1 MKIHKIKKITAR
13 EILDSKG
20 DPTIEAILETNQE
33 RFLVSVPSGISKGK
47 YEAMELRDKDG
58 GVKKACQNIE
68 EIIAPALK
76 GKDPVQQGEIDS
88 ILIELDGT
96 ENKRRL
102 GANAILA
109 VSMAVCRAGAKAR
122 KVPLWQHIQRLR
134 ATRLLSRLPA
144 PCFLLFEGGLHGGK
158 SEPFSTQEFMVAVE
172 GGSLSEKIAKV
183 RQVYSFLKK
192 RTKAAVGKEGA
203 FAPVLKNESSFGRL
217 GNSETA
223 LEIIKE
229 ALKEAGIKGKLVLD
243 IAASHF
249 FRRERYDFEG
259 RVVSRQELLKFYK
272 EIAVKYQIVGI
283 EDPFSQ
289 DDWRGFKKM
298 TKEMS
303 EKLLVIGDDLLVTN
317 LELVKK
323 AVKTK
328 ACNAVVIKP
337 NQVGTITETIA
348 VANYAK
354 SQGMKIFAKHRGGE
368 TKDSFLADLAVG
380 LGADYIAAGGLL
392 QKERLTKYQR
402 LLEIE
407 KELSATRDTPAK
419 RERSGRF

>member
-1 MKIHKIKKITAR
+1 MNFLIKNIKAW

-20 DPTIEAILETNQE
+20 DSTVEAVLETNQG
-33 RFLVSVPSGISKGK
+33 RFFASVPSGISKGK
-47 YEAMELRDKDG
+47 YEVRELRDKDG

-68 EIIAPALK
+68 KIIAPALK
-76 GKDPVQQGEIDS
+76 GKDPVQQGKIDS
-88 ILIELDGT
+88 VLVELDGT

-122 KVPLWQHIQRLR
+122 KIPLWRHIAEL
-134 ATRLLSRLPA
+134 AGSKKPKLPI
-144 PCFLLFEGGLHGGK
+144 PCFLLVEGGLHRGK
-158 SEPFSTQEFMVAVE
+158 STSSDLVATQEFMMAME
-172 GGSLSEKIAKV
+172 RGSLSEKIAKLKHF
-183 RQVYSFLKK
+183 YSLFKKIPRTVLGVLKI
-192 RTKAAVGKEGA
+192 GKEGG
-203 FAPVLKNESSFGRL
+203 FSPSKGNTKTVLGAI
-217 GNSETA
+217 SEV
-223 LEIIKE
+223 LQKVNPE
-229 ALKEAGIKGKLVLD
+229 AELILD

-249 FRRERYDFEG
+249 FRRERYDFDG
-259 RVVSRQELLKFYK
+259 KNFSASQFLNFYK
-272 EIAVKYQIVGI
+272 KIIVDYPIFGI

-289 DDWRGFKKM
+289 EDWQGFRKM
-298 TKEMS
+298 TKEMG

-317 LELVKK
+317 LSLVKK

-392 QKERLTKYQR
+392 QKERLVKYQR

-407 KELSATRDTPAK
+407 KELK
-419 RERSGRF
+419 W